1 MGLFEW
7 IFDNLYIVAVV
18 GFMLF
23 SFLGKA
29 AKSADPNKKRP
40 GNGMPTF
47 GGSGDSE
54 RSDRSPTQTSRQQPA
69 TTETSGGTRY
79 DEPYENPYEE
89 DRYENPYN
97 EERYESEQ
105 HDDRYDQPHSEP
117 AASSRTAGKLRSHS
131 SSKGMENSLEQ
142 QMKEAERQQRLIQ
155 ERLNR
160 FSSANKPVVSDSS
173 WDIPSTGGAE
183 VSPLRPED
191 IRTGII
197 WAEVLGPPRSKQ
209 PFGTRGKL

>member
-7 IFDNLYIVAVV
+7 IFDNLYIVAVI

-47 GGSGDSE
+47 GGSGDSD
-54 RSDRSPTQTSRQQPA
+54 RSDRSPAQTSRQQTAP
-69 TTETSGGTRY
+69 TETAGGTRY
-79 DEPYENPYEE
+79 DEPYENPYDE
-89 DRYENPYN
+89 DRYENPYD

-105 HDDRYDQPHSEP
+105 HDDRYDQPYSEP
-117 AASSRTAGKLRSHS
+117 AASSRTS
-131 SSKGMENSLEQ
+131 SLEQ
-142 QMKEAERQQRLIQ
+142 QMKEVERQERLIQ

-160 FSSANKPVVSDSS
+160 FSPANKPVVSDSS
-173 WDIPSTGGAE
+173 WDIPGTGEPE

-191 IRTGII
+191 IRTGVL
-197 WAEVLGPPRSKQ
+197 WAEVLGSPRSKQ

>member
-7 IFDNLYIVAVV
+7 IFDNLYIVAVI

-40 GNGMPTF
+40 ANGMPTF
-47 GGSGDSE
+47 GGGGDSDREE
-54 RSDRSPTQTSRQQPA
+54 RSRDNSSPQQS
-69 TTETSGGTRY
+69 SGHTDPRY
-79 DEPYENPYEE
+79 DEQYD
-89 DRYENPYN
+89 DRYEDEQYQNQYGQPY
-97 EERYESEQ
+97 
-105 HDDRYDQPHSEP
+105 SEP
-117 AASSRTAGKLRSHS
+117 APSSPSASDYRS
-131 SSKGMENSLEQ
+131 ENSLSGMESSLDQ
-142 QMKEAERQQRLIQ
+142 QKKDLERQERLIQ

-173 WDIPSTGGAE
+173 WDIPDTGE
-183 VSPLRPED
+183 QVSPLRPED
-191 IRTGII
+191 IRTGVL
-197 WAEVLGPPRSKQ
+197 WAEVLGSPRSKQ

>member
-7 IFDNLYIVAVV
+7 IFNNLYIVAVI
-18 GFMLF
+18 GFALF

-54 RSDRSPTQTSRQQPA
+54 RSPASQTSTQQSSR
-69 TTETSGGTRY
+69 TESSREIRY
-79 DEPYENPYEE
+79 DEPYENQYDEPYE
-89 DRYENPYN
+89 NQYN
-97 EERYESEQ
+97 ED
-105 HDDRYDQPHSEP
+105 HYDQPNEGHSN
-117 AASSRTAGKLRSHS
+117 SSRPSNEVGSRDFSG
-131 SSKGMENSLEQ
+131 GMERSLDQ
-142 QMKEAERQQRLIQ
+142 QKKEFERQQRLIH

-160 FSSANKPVVSDSS
+160 FSPSNKPVVSDSS
-173 WDIPSTGGAE
+173 WDQVDTSDSGN
-183 VSPLRPED
+183 SQLRPED
-191 IRTGII
+191 IRKGVI

>member
-7 IFDNLYIVAVV
+7 IFDNLYIVAVI

-47 GGSGDSE
+47 GGSGDSDRDE
-54 RSDRSPTQTSRQQPA
+54 RSRDNSSTQQS
-69 TTETSGGTRY
+69 SGHTDPRY
-79 DEPYENPYEE
+79 DEQYD
-89 DRYENPYN
+89 DRYED
-97 EERYESEQ
+97 EQYENQ
-105 HDDRYDQPHSEP
+105 YDQPYSEP
-117 AASSRTAGKLRSHS
+117 AASSGTASNHRSENS
-131 SSKGMENSLEQ
+131 SRGMESSLEQ
-142 QMKEAERQQRLIQ
+142 QMKEVERQERLIQ

-173 WDIPSTGGAE
+173 WDIPSTEESG
-183 VSPLRPED
+183 VSPLRSAD
-191 IRTGII
+191 IRTGVL

>member
-7 IFDNLYIVAVV
+7 IFNNLYIVAVI
-18 GFMLF
+18 GFALF

-47 GGSGDSE
+47 GGSGNSP
-54 RSDRSPTQTSRQQPA
+54 RSPAQTSKQQSSR
-69 TTETSGGTRY
+69 TEAAGETRYDETYDNQY
-79 DEPYENPYEE
+79 DEPYEN
-89 DRYENPYN
+89 
-97 EERYESEQ
+97 Q
-105 HDDRYDQPHSEP
+105 YDEAPHNQPNVGP
-117 AASSRTAGKLRSHS
+117 VTSSRTLDEVGSRDFSGAMERS
-131 SSKGMENSLEQ
+131 LDQ
-142 QMKEAERQQRLIQ
+142 QNKEFEKQQRLIH

-160 FSSANKPVVSDSS
+160 FSPSNKPVVSDSS
-173 WDIPSTGGAE
+173 WDQVDTSDSGN
-183 VSPLRPED
+183 SQLRPED
-191 IRTGII
+191 IRKGVI

>member
-7 IFDNLYIVAVV
+7 IFDNLYIVAVI
-18 GFMLF
+18 GFALF

-40 GNGMPTF
+40 ANGMPTF
-47 GGSGDSE
+47 GGSGDSGRDE
-54 RSDRSPTQTSRQQPA
+54 RSRDNSSPQQSSGPADPRYDEQYDDRYDDVQYENQ
-69 TTETSGGTRY
+69 Y
-79 DEPYENPYEE
+79 DEPY
-89 DRYENPYN
+89 
-97 EERYESEQ
+97 
-105 HDDRYDQPHSEP
+105 SEP
-117 AASSRTAGKLRSHS
+117 AASSRPATDYRSEGTMS
-131 SSKGMENSLEQ
+131 AMENSLEA
-142 QMKEAERQQRLIQ
+142 QMRGMEEQQRLIQ

-173 WDIPSTGGAE
+173 WDIPNTDESGA
-183 VSPLRPED
+183 SPLRPAD
-191 IRTGII
+191 IRTGVL